1 MFSCT
6 ELVHLQ
12 NIFRE
17 RFNKSQE
24 SLRQTCC
31 SNYSSSYRNKNLW
44 FVKIELQ
51 YCQFCFF
58 YFQEKLTNQYYC
70 TYRYVTIS
78 QFHLLTNNTDSY
90 PLTESN
96 IAGTLL
102 THVLVSG
109 MCYVDS
115 CNIAWKLYGRDSQDS
130 SPHKTWW
137 GKICRYCQLEAYTL
151 QVPAHFS

>member
-12 NIFRE
+12 NTFQE
-17 RFNKSQE
+17 PFNKSQE

-58 YFQEKLTNQYYC
+58 YFQEKLINQYYC

-78 QFHLLTNNTDSY
+78 QVHLLMNNTGNY
-90 PLTESN
+90 PLTRKQHSWN
-96 IAGTLL
+96 SLDTRITVR
-102 THVLVSG
+102 HVLCGQLKHSLKG
-109 MCYVDS
+109 
-115 CNIAWKLYGRDSQDS
+115 IWKGHSRQQ
-130 SPHKTWW
+130 PT
-137 GKICRYCQLEAYTL
+137 
-151 QVPAHFS
+151 